1 MSGPCLFCAIAAGRI
16 PARIVHSAEDLVAFL
31 DTSPLLPGHVL
42 VVPRAHHETLDDLP
56 PALIGPLFGAV
67 KRISVAVQAAMPAHG
82 SFVAVNTRISQSVPH
97 LHVHV
102 VPRRDKDGL
111 FSPKLVWH
119 RRPYPSD
126 AEADAVA
133 DRIRAALAPPM
144 TS

>member
-1 MSGPCLFCAIAAGRI
+1 MSGPCLFCGIATGRI
-16 PARIVHSAEDLVAFL
+16 PARIVHSDEDLVAFL
-31 DTSPLLPGHVL
+31 DASPLLPGHVL

-56 PALIGPLFGAV
+56 SALIGPLFGAV